1 MRKAKVGLYLIG
13 AGRFKT
19 IGEGTAR
26 ENYTV
31 RKKKEAE
38 WMVKEASEKFDVSFP
53 GVIYTKE
60 DTYKAIDQF
69 VADKVDC
76 VLTIYLSWTEDF
88 SWNRFLRDMPPIPI
102 LYAHRMRDEVNLG
115 DTHDD
120 DEFCEYLCCGGLVG
134 ALQGSGDN
142 KRYSRDMF
150 ETTIGTWKEVLERAE
165 KFANAAR
172 VRTHLRQSSVGLLAC
187 YNEVM
192 WSTYVDPYDV
202 FMKVGPE
209 LRFMSIAELCDE
221 IDNVTE
227 EEAEAMLQS
236 LSQRFYVKPDVDH
249 DKFLASVRATM
260 AMERLAEKFGVEL
273 LVLND
278 VDNVL
283 YRKVGLRPGFYPT
296 NEGVKTVI
304 VPEGDMGVGFASLML
319 KLLTGKHVNM
329 IEPFHIDAPSDTF
342 EGGHAGPNDYSDP
355 RGQTQI
361 SRDVR
366 FAKTPYKHAGAPF
379 AWHVWPAGLKTMVH
393 ISQDGDTFKLV
404 VTLVE
409 AVETVPH
416 LATYCHS
423 RFRPV
428 GQTCKELFG
437 KLLNI
442 GVTQHYAIVEGDV
455 TEEILDLG
463 KMLGFN
469 CHRV

>member
-1 MRKAKVGLYLIG
+1 MEKAKVGLYLIG

-26 ENYTV
+26 DNYTV
-31 RKKKEAE
+31 RKQKEAE

-76 VLTIYLSWTEDF
+76 VVAIYLSWTEDF
-88 SWNRFLRDMPPIPI
+88 SWNRFLRDMPPVPI

-150 ETTIGTWKEVLERAE
+150 ETTIGTWKEVLARAE
-165 KFANAAR
+165 KYANAAR
-172 VRTHLRQSSVGLLAC
+172 VRTHLRKSSVGLLAC

-221 IDNVTE
+221 IDNVTV
-227 EEAEAMLQS
+227 EEAEEMLKS
-236 LSQRFYVKPDVDH
+236 LSERFYVKPDVDH

-278 VDNVL
+278 VDKVL
-283 YRKVGLRPGFYPT
+283 YQKVGLRPGFYPT
-296 NEGVKTVI
+296 SEGVKTVI

-329 IEPFHIDAPSDTF
+329 IEPFHIDVPSDTF
-342 EGGHAGPNDYSDP
+342 EGGHAGPNDYSDS

-379 AWHVWPAGLKTMVH
+379 AWHVWPAGIKTMVH
-393 ISQDGDTFKLV
+393 ISQDGDTFKMV

-409 AVETVPH
+409 ALETVPH